1 MVGLVIKLLVRVVVF
16 GIAIAYVTRKN
27 AKVKV
32 EPRAALPAVA
42 LVFALLNTGLYWL
55 IAGTFK
61 VVTLWTLAIVAPFV
75 ANAAL
80 LWLTDRILK
89 PFKVDGWMAL
99 AYAAFVV
106 TLAHLFLHVLHLFHL
121 PV

>member
-1 MVGLVIKLLVRVVVF
+1 MLWFVIKLLVRVVVF
-16 GIAIAYVTRKN
+16 GVAIAYVTRRTS
-27 AKVKV
+27 KVRV

-55 IAGTFK
+55 IAVTFK
-61 VVTLWTLAIVAPFV
+61 MVTLWTLAIVAPFV

-80 LWLTDRILK
+80 LWLTDKILK

-99 AYAAFVV
+99 AHAAAIV
-106 TLAHLFLHVLHLFHL
+106 TLAHLFLHVLRMFHL
-121 PV
+121 PA